1 MASGRIL
8 VIRGG
13 AIGDFIVTL
22 PVLSALRR
30 QFPSATLELVAYP
43 AVASLALE
51 SGLVDA
57 IRPIESRPLAGFFA
71 RRGALDPEWS
81 EYFAGVGVL
90 FTYLFDPDEL
100 FRGNLARVTKAQLI
114 QGPHRPEEP
123 NSNHVT
129 TQLLEPLQR
138 LAIFDADPTPR
149 LTPSPISGTAM
160 TEGIPCV
167 AVHPGSG
174 GRHKVWS
181 IENWKRL
188 LRWVLARF
196 PVRLMLVGGEADEAA
211 IRELERDLP
220 ADRIETVFRQPL
232 PFVAGK
238 LSRCVGFLGH
248 DSGITHLAAA
258 CGRAGLVL
266 WGPTDATVWRP
277 KSERMTLIHAP
288 DGQLESLRTE
298 TVEVALEFLLSAW
311 LSEGES
317 PASRP
322 A

>member
-13 AIGDFIVTL
+13 AIGDFVVTL
-22 PVLSALRR
+22 PVLSALRG
-30 QFPSATLELVAYP
+30 QFPSASLELVAYP

-57 IRPIESRPLAGFFA
+57 IRPIEARPLAGFFA

-81 EYFAGVGVL
+81 GYFAGIAVV

-114 QGPHRPEEP
+114 QGPHRPVEP
-123 NSNHVT
+123 CTTHVT
-129 TQLLEPLQR
+129 AQLLEPLQR
-138 LAIFDADPTPR
+138 LALFDADPTPR
-149 LTPSPISGTAM
+149 LTLSPESGTAVR
-160 TEGIPCV
+160 EGIPCV

-174 GRHKVWS
+174 GRHKVWPV
-181 IENWKRL
+181 ENWKRL
-188 LRWVLARF
+188 LQWVLARF

-220 ADRIETVFRQPL
+220 ADRVELLFRQPL
-232 PFVAGK
+232 PLVARR
-238 LSRCVGFLGH
+238 LSGCVGFLGH

-258 CGRAGLVL
+258 CGRPGLVL

-277 KSERMTLIHAP
+277 QSERMTLVHAP
-288 DGQLESLRTE
+288 DGRLESLGPG
-298 TVEVALEFLLSAW
+298 TVEAALDSLLAAW
-311 LSEGES
+311 LSERAA
-317 PASRP
+317 PASP
-322 A
+322 LA